1 MVTAHSSDAPSF
13 QGKGIFL
20 FFLAVILLLYSVH
33 AYQSWQQHR
42 EQNKVEMKSSG
53 RSGKH
58 ANPKAKQSA
67 NEKYQEAKTE
77 LEKLNAK
84 VNKTPEEKA
93 ALERWRTQMKHWKKK
108 KDWGGEQHS
117 QKHKGN

>member
-1 MVTAHSSDAPSF
+1 MIAAHSSDTPSF
-13 QGKGIFL
+13 HGKNIFL
-20 FFLAVILLLYSVH
+20 FFFAVVLLLYSVH
-33 AYQSWQQHR
+33 TYQSWQQHR

-53 RSGKH
+53 KNGKH
-58 ANPKAKQSA
+58 ANPKARQSA
-67 NEKYQEAKTE
+67 DEKYREAKTE
-77 LEKLNAK
+77 FEQLNSK

-93 ALERWRTQMKHWKKK
+93 ALEKWRTQMKHWQKK

>member
-1 MVTAHSSDAPSF
+1 MVATNSSYTSSF
-13 QGKGIFL
+13 QGKSIFPL
-20 FFLAVILLLYSVH
+20 LLVGILLLFSLH
-33 AYQSWQQHR
+33 AYQIWQQHR
-42 EQNKVEMKSSG
+42 NQNKVEMKSSG
-53 RSGKH
+53 KSGKH

-77 LEKLNAK
+77 FEKLNSK

-93 ALERWRTQMKHWKKK
+93 ALEKWRTQMKHWQKK